1 MKESLGIPCSTTP
14 LCGIGEESGTASS
27 TCTASSLCEMVNGG
41 QCGKPGMVGHSR
53 VMGGVLGGDE
63 QGGNEDGPASC
74 GCYNC

>member
-1 MKESLGIPCSTTP
+1 MHRLFSLRD
-14 LCGIGEESGTASS
+14 
-27 TCTASSLCEMVNGG
+27 VNGG